1 MNFGHDLELGK
12 TLRKKKADHHIWGKC
27 GVAFILWIV
36 LPSIKDEQVLPRAVY
51 FVAVNNCS
59 AVKGCEI
66 MFIYINGC
74 REHFSLGKL
83 NF

>member
-12 TLRKKKADHHIWGKC
+12 ALTERKADHHIWGKC
-27 GVAFILWIV
+27 GDVFILWIV
-36 LPSIKDEQVLPRAVY
+36 FPSIKDEQVLPRALS
-51 FVAVNNCS
+51 FVAVNNSS

-66 MFIYINGC
+66 VFIYIGGC